1 MNIQI
6 PGLDTEKA
14 IANSGS
20 EELFVALL
28 GDVYKLIDEK
38 SNLVES
44 YLNARDIKNYTIQV
58 HALKTTCRMIGATE
72 LGEKFF
78 TLETFGKENQTELI
92 QTLTPSVLQE
102 FRNLKA
108 TLAPFVPA
116 SSHDKQAYDK
126 NRVAALLQ
134 QLLTAMEEFDL
145 GASEKAIQDL
155 MSYQY
160 SEELL
165 AQIETLDRYITN
177 LDYEEAKD
185 LSRQLLDTLPEA

>member
-1 MNIQI
+1 MKIQI

-20 EELFVALL
+20 EELFVELL

-38 SNLVES
+38 SGLVES
-44 YLNARDIKNYTIQV
+44 YLNDRDIKNYTIQV

-92 QTLTPSVLQE
+92 QTLTPSVLQD

-108 TLAPFVPA
+108 TLAPFVPTNT
-116 SSHDKQAYDK
+116 HDKQAYDK
-126 NRVAALLQ
+126 NRVSALLH
-134 QLLTAMEEFDL
+134 QLITAMENFDL
-145 GASEKAIQDL
+145 ST
-155 MSYQY
+155 
-160 SEELL
+160 SEEAIHALLSYEYSPQLL

-185 LSRQLLDTLPEA
+185 LSLQLLDTLPPA

>member
-1 MNIQI
+1 
-6 PGLDTEKA
+6 A
-14 IANSGS
+14 Y
-20 EELFVALL
+20 VASHDL
-28 GDVYKLIDEK
+28 
-38 SNLVES
+38 S
-44 YLNARDIKNYTIQV
+44 NYTILV
-58 HALKTTCRMIGATE
+58 HSLKTTCRMIGAME

-92 QTLTPSVLQE
+92 QTLTPSVLQD
-102 FRNLKA
+102 FRNLNA

-126 NRVAALLQ
+126 DRISALLQ
-134 QLLTAMEEFDL
+134 QLLTAMEEFNL
-145 GASEKAIQDL
+145 GASEETIQKL

-185 LSRQLLDTLPEA
+185 LSLQLLDTLPPA